1 MQRVTVDI
9 DAKINGIDEA
19 MEKATE
25 LICTLDKAR
34 TLTNELNSMIENL
47 EIRTLLRN

>member
-9 DAKINGIDEA
+9 DAKLNGMDEV
-19 MEKATE
+19 MKKATE
-25 LICTLDKAR
+25 LIRTLDRAR
-34 TLTNELNSMIENL
+34 TITSELNSMIENL

>member
-9 DAKINGIDEA
+9 DAKLNGIDEV

-25 LICTLDKAR
+25 LVCTPDKAR